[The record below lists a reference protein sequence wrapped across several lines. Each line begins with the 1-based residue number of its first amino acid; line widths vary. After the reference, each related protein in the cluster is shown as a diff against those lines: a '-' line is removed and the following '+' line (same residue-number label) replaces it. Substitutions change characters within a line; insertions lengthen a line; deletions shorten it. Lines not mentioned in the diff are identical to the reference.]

1 MISFKALAA
10 MSVKCFHYRVAFM
23 LAIVLQLS
31 ICAANAQQP
40 AVGRK
45 KAPRLTTEDVIQP
58 VTAQPTAESPK
69 AEDPA
74 KTDAA
79 KTDSTKT
86 DSTKTDAAKAEDAK
100 QPADVKASAEE
111 AAWRERINKARER
124 AKALERAA
132 EEAELRI
139 TELRNGLG
147 VSGQSAK
154 YRNETAA
161 ELGRAGE
168 QLSDLRNQA
177 RAAKDDL
184 SQLLDYGKENK
195 YAESEGPKATSGD
208 GKPNEDYYRAR
219 FAALN
224 EEVQSADRRAQLYE
238 NRVRDLQQHIL
249 QNGGKNG
256 GDNFYTAQLQQ
267 DKEEAQRNLD
277 EARTA
282 RARASSKLDQL
293 MEEARRAGVPPGVFR

>member
-1 MISFKALAA
+1 MVSFKALAA
-10 MSVKCFHYRVAFM
+10 MAVKRFHPGAIFM
-23 LAIVLQLS
+23 LAIALQLF

-58 VTAQPTAESPK
+58 VTTQPAAESPK
-69 AEDPA
+69 AEDA
-74 KTDAA
+74 NKSDTVKTDTV
-79 KTDSTKT
+79 KTDG
-86 DSTKTDAAKAEDAK
+86 AKAEDAK
-100 QPADVKASAEE
+100 QPGEVKASAEE
-111 AAWRERINKARER
+111 SAWRERASKARER

-139 TELRNGLG
+139 TELKNGLG
-147 VSGQSAK
+147 VSGQSAR

-161 ELGRAGE
+161 ELESAG
-168 QLSDLRNQA
+168 QKLSELRNQA

-184 SQLLDYGKENK
+184 NQLLEYGKENRFG
-195 YAESEGPKATSGD
+195 ESEGPKATSND

-224 EEVQSADRRAQLYE
+224 EEAQSADRRIQLYE

-249 QNGGKNG
+249 LNGGKKG

-267 DKEEAQRNLD
+267 DKEEAQQSLD
-277 EARTA
+277 EARAA
-282 RARASSKLDQL
+282 RSQALSKLEQL
-293 MEEARRAGVPPGVFR
+293 IEEARRAGVPPGVFR

>member
-10 MSVKCFHYRVAFM
+10 MAVKCFHPKAVFM
-23 LAIVLQLS
+23 FAIALQLF

-58 VTAQPTAESPK
+58 VIAQPTAESPK
-69 AEDPA
+69 SEEAAKPDTA
-74 KTDAA
+74 KTDG
-79 KTDSTKT
+79 
-86 DSTKTDAAKAEDAK
+86 AKAEDTK
-100 QPADVKASAEE
+100 QPAEVKPSAEE
-111 AAWRERINKARER
+111 SAWRERAGKARER

-139 TELRNGLG
+139 TDLRNGLG
-147 VSGQSAK
+147 VSGQSAR

-161 ELGRAGE
+161 ELDSAG
-168 QLSDLRNQA
+168 QKLSDLRNQE
-177 RAAKDDL
+177 RAAKADL
-184 SQLLDYGKENK
+184 NQLLEYGKENRFG
-195 YAESEGPKATSGD
+195 ESEGPKASSGD

-224 EEVQSADRRAQLYE
+224 EEAQSADRRIQLYE

-249 QNGGKNG
+249 LNGGKNG

-267 DKEEAQRNLD
+267 DKEEAQRSLD

-282 RARASSKLDQL
+282 RSQAASKLDQL

>member
-10 MSVKCFHYRVAFM
+10 MVVKCFHPKTVFM
-23 LAIVLQLS
+23 FAIALQLF

-58 VTAQPTAESPK
+58 VITQPAAESPK
-69 AEDPA
+69 AEDANKTDTA

-79 KTDSTKT
+79 KTDG
-86 DSTKTDAAKAEDAK
+86 AKAEDTK
-100 QPADVKASAEE
+100 QPAEVKPSAEE
-111 AAWRERINKARER
+111 SAWRERAGKARER

-139 TELRNGLG
+139 TDLRNGLG
-147 VSGQSAK
+147 VSGQSAR

-161 ELGRAGE
+161 ELDSAG
-168 QLSDLRNQA
+168 QKLSDLRNQE

-184 SQLLDYGKENK
+184 NQLLEYGKESRFG
-195 YAESEGPKATSGD
+195 ESEGPKATATD

-224 EEVQSADRRAQLYE
+224 
-238 NRVRDLQQHIL
+238 
-249 QNGGKNG
+249 
-256 GDNFYTAQLQQ
+256 
-267 DKEEAQRNLD
+267 
-277 EARTA
+277 
-282 RARASSKLDQL
+282 
-293 MEEARRAGVPPGVFR
+293 

>member
-10 MSVKCFHYRVAFM
+10 MAVKCFHPKPVFM
-23 LAIVLQLS
+23 LAIALQLF

-58 VTAQPTAESPK
+58 VTAQPAAESPK
-69 AEDPA
+69 AEDANKTDAA

-79 KTDSTKT
+79 KTDP
-86 DSTKTDAAKAEDAK
+86 AKAEGAK
-100 QPADVKASAEE
+100 QPAEVKASAEE
-111 AAWRERINKARER
+111 SAWRERTNQARER

-147 VSGQSAK
+147 VSGQSAR

-161 ELGRAGE
+161 ELESAG
-168 QLSDLRNQA
+168 QKLSDLRNQA

-184 SQLLDYGKENK
+184 NQLLEYGKENRFG
-195 YAESEGPKATSGD
+195 ESEGPKAASSD

-219 FAALN
+219 FATLN
-224 EEVQSADRRAQLYE
+224 EEAQSADRRIQLYE

-249 QNGGKNG
+249 LNGGKKG

-267 DKEEAQRNLD
+267 DKEEAQQSLD
-277 EARTA
+277 EARAA
-282 RARASSKLDQL
+282 RSRALSKLEQL

>member
-10 MSVKCFHYRVAFM
+10 MAVKCFHHRVAFM
-23 LAIVLQLS
+23 IAIALQLS

-58 VTAQPTAESPK
+58 VIAQPTAESPK
-69 AEDPA
+69 PE
-74 KTDAA
+74 DAA
-79 KTDSTKT
+79 KTDTPKT
-86 DSTKTDAAKAEDAK
+86 DGAKAEDTR
-100 QPADVKASAEE
+100 QPAEVKPSAEE
-111 AAWRERINKARER
+111 SAWRERASKARER

-139 TELRNGLG
+139 TALRNGLG
-147 VSGQSAK
+147 VSGQSAR

-161 ELGRAGE
+161 ELESAG
-168 QLSDLRNQA
+168 QKLSDLRNQA

-184 SQLLDYGKENK
+184 NQLLDYGKENRFG
-195 YAESEGPKATSGD
+195 ESEGPKATSGD

-224 EEVQSADRRAQLYE
+224 EEAQSADRRIQLYE
-238 NRVRDLQQHIL
+238 NRVRDLLQHIL
-249 QNGGKNG
+249 LNGGKNG
-256 GDNFYTAQLQQ
+256 GDNFYTAQLQEN
-267 DKEEAQRNLD
+267 KEEAQRSLD

-282 RARASSKLDQL
+282 RSQALSKRDQL